1 MRRREFITLLGG
13 ATAWPLAARAQQGNK
28 VWRIGFLG
36 LVSASSHVPRVEA
49 LRRGLRELGYV
60 EGKNLVIEFRWAE
73 GRYDRLPALADE
85 LVRLNLDVILTHTLP
100 GAIAVAKA
108 TTTIPIVITAAGDIV
123 AAGLVASLS
132 RPGGNVTGQTFFN
145 PELAAK
151 RIELLKETIPALIK
165 VAVLLNAN
173 NPAGAPILL
182 NVMEPTAKAL
192 KVELLKFEARSASD
206 LDGVF
211 SAMNDQQIG
220 AVVLHEDPLL
230 NASAKPIADLAA
242 RWRLP
247 TCGFPEF
254 AVAGGLMAYGV
265 NFPDLDHRAAAFVDK
280 ILKGAKPAD
289 LPIEQATRFR
299 LIVNLKTAKA
309 AGIEVPTSVL
319 LRADELIE

>member
-1 MRRREFITLLGG
+1 M
-13 ATAWPLAARAQQGNK
+13 
-28 VWRIGFLG
+28 
-36 LVSASSHVPRVEA
+36 VSASSHAPRVEA
-49 LRRGLRELGYV
+49 LRAGLRELGYV

-73 GRYDRLPALADE
+73 GHYDRLPALADE

-108 TTTIPIVITAAGDIV
+108 TTTIPIVITAANDIV
-123 AAGLVASLS
+123 AAGQVSSLS
-132 RPGGNVTGQTFFN
+132 RPGGNLTGQTFFN

-206 LDGVF
+206 LDRVF

-230 NASAKPIADLAA
+230 NANAKAIADLAA

-309 AGIEVPTSVL
+309 VGIEVPTSVL
-319 LRADELIE
+319 LRADEVIE